1 MHSVVEINDPKRR
14 NEIVNN
20 FLKNRKEHKIK
31 NLQERSDL
39 EHVEDYRIEVFKPIL
54 ESNKKLQEEIID
66 EKNKIVETL
75 NNFKSPSQLSIGP
88 PSTST
93 PKTNRKSLI
102 KQPSVVLPPSLPSSS
117 PPQVVSNLI
126 VSYLQDNSDRSNAGY
141 SIKFNKAEKKYAIG
155 NKDIT
160 FDQNI
165 IKVNNEEYT
174 ATEGL
179 MELLLKKSPDLNKIT
194 TKDSSNYQKILLCSN
209 ALYQGFDKESKR
221 YNSDSSDKWKFIKSK
236 YFVAK
241 TPTTAGTSSTSGS
254 SISFIPS
261 NTNSLID
268 LLRLSIGSYQ
278 AGNKDE
284 YNKIHAMLDELVKQ
298 KVIKKKD
305 LGVIYLNIARMYI
318 SDQDKTPLRINKR
331 KWVKQYNLTTQ
342 TLYDGLW
349 ALAKE
354 MDVSR
359 YIDRKPR
366 NAVVDNVHLERTPEL
381 QLYKSSSAISSMSEL
396 YERSRQSKETVETF
410 EKDERENCSKITF

>member
-75 NNFKSPSQLSIGP
+75 NNFKSPSQLSIAP
-88 PSTST
+88 ATTPT

-102 KQPSVVLPPSLPSSS
+102 KQPSVILPPSLPSSS
-117 PPQVVSNLI
+117 SPQVVSNLI
-126 VSYLQDNSDRSNAGY
+126 VGYLQDNSDRSNAGY
-141 SIKFNKAEKKYAIG
+141 SIKFNKAEKKYTIG

-179 MELLLKKSPDLNKIT
+179 MELLLKKSPDIKKIT
-194 TKDSSNYQKILLCSN
+194 TEDSSNYQKILLCSD
-209 ALYQGFDKESKR
+209 ALYQ
-221 YNSDSSDKWKFIKSK
+221 
-236 YFVAK
+236 
-241 TPTTAGTSSTSGS
+241 AGTSSTSGS

-268 LLRLSIGSYQ
+268 SLRLSIGSYQ

-318 SDQDKTPLRINKR
+318 SDQDKTPLRIDKR
-331 KWVKQYNLTTQ
+331 NWVKQHNFSTQ
-342 TLYDGLW
+342 TLYDGLRE
-349 ALAKE
+349 LAKE
-354 MDVSR
+354 MDISK
-359 YIDRKPR
+359 Y
-366 NAVVDNVHLERTPEL
+366 VVMKTKG
-381 QLYKSSSAISSMSEL
+381 KSKTRDES
-396 YERSRQSKETVETF
+396 ETVI
-410 EKDERENCSKITF
+410 EKKTSDYEPQSNKINLLSPRKI

>member
-1 MHSVVEINDPKRR
+1 
-14 NEIVNN
+14 
-20 FLKNRKEHKIK
+20 
-31 NLQERSDL
+31 
-39 EHVEDYRIEVFKPIL
+39 
-54 ESNKKLQEEIID
+54 SNKKLQEEIID

-75 NNFKSPSQLSIGP
+75 NNFKSPSQLSIAP
-88 PSTST
+88 ATTPT

-102 KQPSVVLPPSLPSSS
+102 KQPSVILPPSLPSSS
-117 PPQVVSNLI
+117 SPQVVSNLI

-179 MELLLKKSPDLNKIT
+179 MELLLKKSPDLNKVT
-194 TKDSSNYQKILLCSN
+194 TEDSSNYKKILLCSN
-209 ALYQGFDKESKR
+209 ALYQ
-221 YNSDSSDKWKFIKSK
+221 
-236 YFVAK
+236 AK

-268 LLRLSIGSYQ
+268 SLRLSIGSYQ

-305 LGVIYLNIARMYI
+305 LGVIYLNIGM
-318 SDQDKTPLRINKR
+318 
-331 KWVKQYNLTTQ
+331 
-342 TLYDGLW
+342 
-349 ALAKE
+349 
-354 MDVSR
+354 
-359 YIDRKPR
+359 
-366 NAVVDNVHLERTPEL
+366 
-381 QLYKSSSAISSMSEL
+381 
-396 YERSRQSKETVETF
+396 
-410 EKDERENCSKITF
+410 